1 MYNTLALEFL
11 NEDLKAK
18 LVTEHPGFYEWFVTW
33 LDTEEEEAA
42 SMEGLFKEKVSNVLH
57 SYHIV
62 LISYLPNLDRL
73 KYSFPILPY
82 EFWENDDRSS

>member
-18 LVTEHPGFYEWFVTW
+18 ILIEHPGLYEWFVTW

-42 SMEGLFKEKVSNVLH
+42 SIEGLFKEKVRNELH
-57 SYHIV
+57 SYHNV
-62 LISYLPNLDRL
+62 SIS
-73 KYSFPILPY
+73 
-82 EFWENDDRSS
+82 